1 MEPPFPGM
9 DPYLETPGMW
19 PDVHNSLIYAIR
31 EQIQRQLSPRYKAVI
46 TPYISLEHLAI
57 VPVRRAIVP
66 DVALLDHGEPG
77 EAASVSTIAPAPLTL
92 TAAME
97 VPTRLA
103 RLEVRVIE
111 DETLV
116 TVIELLSPAN
126 KRSGADGDDAYEQ
139 KRQELFR
146 SAAHLLEL
154 DLLRG
159 GQRPRLLQP
168 LPADPYFIFLSRANN
183 RPYIEVWPLSFRKPI
198 DLIPVPLHYPEPD
211 APLDLNA
218 CLRQIYT
225 SARYDLQIDYRQPPP
240 PPDLAEDDAAWLDAH
255 LRERGLRP

>member
-1 MEPPFPGM
+1 MMEPPFPGM
-9 DPYLETPGMW
+9 DPYLETPTMW

-46 TPYISLEHLAI
+46 TPYVSLEHLAI
-57 VPVRRAIVP
+57 VP
-66 DVALLDHGEPG
+66 DVAVLDRGEPG
-77 EAASVSTIAPAPLTL
+77 AAMSGSTIAPAPLTL
-92 TAAME
+92 TAAMA
-97 VPTRLA
+97 VPTRLT

-111 DETLV
+111 DETRV

-126 KRSGADGDDAYEQ
+126 KRSGAEGADAYEQ
-139 KRQELFR
+139 KRQEVFR
-146 SAAHLLEL
+146 SEAHLLEL

-183 RPYIEVWPLSFRKPI
+183 RPYIEVWPLSFRNPI

-211 APLDLNA
+211 VPLDLNA

-225 SARYDLQIDYRQPPP
+225 SARYNLQIDYRQPPP
-240 PPDLAEDDAAWLDAH
+240 PPDLTEDDAAWLDAH
-255 LRERGLRP
+255 LRACGLRP